1 VEILADIRGTEK
13 DLLEQNLA
21 DSLACS
27 GAQGSAQV
35 KAAAAQV

>member
-1 VEILADIRGTEK
+1 MGSP
-13 DLLEQNLA
+13 EQNPA
-21 DSLACS
+21 DLLACS